1 MITKLMPACRLMTSW
16 SQINATVV
24 LTGDQKV
31 LLQYREDSGLDRM
44 NIFGPALCLKGFF
57 KV

>member
-1 MITKLMPACRLMTSW
+1 MPACRLMTSW

-44 NIFGPALCLKGFF
+44 NSFGPALCLKRFF